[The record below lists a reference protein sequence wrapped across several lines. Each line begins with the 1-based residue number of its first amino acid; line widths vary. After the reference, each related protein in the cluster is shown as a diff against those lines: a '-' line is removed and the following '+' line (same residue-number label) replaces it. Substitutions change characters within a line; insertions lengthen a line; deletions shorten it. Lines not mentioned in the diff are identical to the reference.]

1 MMGRSYPD
9 TMSTDAAEQ
18 AQRDAWAIGGV
29 RVDSVPVLFVLGLA
43 VSMASFYVM
52 GAGVHP
58 LVVLAVALTFFVV
71 SSVVGTRRLVR
82 RREAAR
88 DAAIRG

>member
-1 MMGRSYPD
+1 MRGRL
-9 TMSTDAAEQ
+9 AEF
-18 AQRDAWAIGGV
+18 ALT
-29 RVDSVPVLFVLGLA
+29 DSVPVRFVLGVA
-43 VSMASFYVM
+43 VSMACFYVM

-71 SSVVGTRRLVR
+71 ASVVGTRRLVR

>member
-1 MMGRSYPD
+1 MNTPDYPRN
-9 TMSTDAAEQ
+9 MAAKQ
-18 AQRDAWAIGGV
+18 AQSDAWTIGGF
-29 RVDSVPVLFVLGLA
+29 PVVALPVMFA
-43 VSMASFYVM
+43 VGMASFYVM
-52 GAGVHP
+52 DAGVHP

-71 SSVVGTRRLVR
+71 ASVVGTRRLVR

>member
-1 MMGRSYPD
+1 MSAPD
-9 TMSTDAAEQ
+9 YAGDMAAEQ
-18 AQRDAWAIGGV
+18 AQRDAWMTG
-29 RVDSVPVLFVLGLA
+29 RWSVASHLVTFA
-43 VSMASFYVM
+43 VAMASIYVVD
-52 GAGVHP
+52 AGVHP

-71 SSVVGTRRLVR
+71 ASVVGTRRLVR